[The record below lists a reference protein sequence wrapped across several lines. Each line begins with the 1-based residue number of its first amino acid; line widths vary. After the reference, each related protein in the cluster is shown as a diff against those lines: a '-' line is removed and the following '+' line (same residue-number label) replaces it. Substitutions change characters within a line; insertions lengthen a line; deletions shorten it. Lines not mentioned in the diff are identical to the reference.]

1 MCPPLIDNSW
11 YGKIDLSQGYLIRIA
26 FVGLI
31 RVDPLV
37 YHPGDERR
45 DAFYSVLVYRFA
57 FACLLIFFIL
67 LKQRRS
73 LRINFGEGIR
83 LVVLAILYDS
93 SALFLFWGYN
103 YMSSGVATTIHFM
116 YPVLTA
122 LIMAL
127 FFREK
132 VSISTFL
139 AIGLAI
145 VGVVLLTLKR
155 ETESAISI
163 EGLVIVLISALA
175 YALYLIMVNQFKVRR
190 MGSLKLTFYVFLFGT
205 FFLWINAEIVGEVE
219 PITSWS
225 TAGNLIMLALIP
237 TVLSNISLIQA
248 VKRIGST
255 LTSVMGAMEPLTA
268 VFVGILLLNEPF
280 SSLTALGIMSIVAAV
295 ILLVLRK
302 KA

>member
-1 MCPPLIDNSW
+1 MP
-11 YGKIDLSQGYLIRIA
+11 
-26 FVGLI
+26 
-31 RVDPLV
+31 
-37 YHPGDERR
+37 
-45 DAFYSVLVYRFA
+45 FYSVLVYRFA

-67 LKQRRS
+67 LKQKKS
-73 LRINFGEGIR
+73 LRINFGEGLR

-132 VSISTFL
+132 ASISTFL

-145 VGVVLLTLKR
+145 VGVVLLTLKS
-155 ETESAISI
+155 ESEHAISM

-175 YALYLIMVNQFKVRR
+175 YALYLIVVNQFKVRR
-190 MGSLKLTFYVFLFGT
+190 MGSMKLTFYVFLFGT

-219 PITSWS
+219 PITSWG

-237 TVLSNISLIQA
+237 TVLSNITLIQA

-280 SSLTALGIMSIVAAV
+280 SSMTAFGITSIVAAV
-295 ILLVLRK
+295 ILLVIK
-302 KA
+302 KRA

>member
-1 MCPPLIDNSW
+1 MVKSTSLKGIL
-11 YGKIDLSQGYLIRIA
+11 YGLLSSA
-26 FVGLI
+26 SFGLI
-31 RVDPLV
+31 PLFTIPV
-37 YHPGDERR
+37 MREGMP
-45 DAFYSVLVYRFA
+45 FYSVLVYRFA

-132 VSISTFL
+132 ASISTFL

-145 VGVVLLTLKR
+145 VGVVLLTLKS
-155 ETESAISI
+155 ETEHAISM

-175 YALYLIMVNQFKVRR
+175 YALYLIVVNQFKVRR

-225 TAGNLIMLALIP
+225 TAGNLLMLALIP
-237 TVLSNISLIQA
+237 TVLSNITLIQA

-280 SSLTALGIMSIVAAV
+280 SSLTALGIMLIVAAV
-295 ILLVLRK
+295 ILLVIQKR
-302 KA
+302 A